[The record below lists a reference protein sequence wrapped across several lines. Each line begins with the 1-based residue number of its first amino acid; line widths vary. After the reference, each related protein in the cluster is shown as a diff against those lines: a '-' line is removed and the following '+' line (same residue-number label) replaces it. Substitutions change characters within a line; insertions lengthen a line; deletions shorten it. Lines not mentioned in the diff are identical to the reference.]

1 MTVPKGKGKPKPITV
16 PVVDDYKTWRHFFWA
31 TLQGKP
37 ELQLVGEASDG
48 MEAVHRAEQ
57 RQPELILLDISVPAL
72 NGIEA
77 AGRIGKV
84 SSSKILFVSV
94 NRSPDV
100 TRAALNNGGV
110 GYVVKADAAKDLLP
124 AIRAVLAGKRSVSG
138 SLAGDFLSR
147 MITGY
152 AVSQI
157 VMRILRLQVAHAF
170 SQR

>member
-1 MTVPKGKGKPKPITV
+1 LAS
-16 PVVDDYKTWRHFFWA
+16 FFLA

-94 NRSPDV
+94 NR
-100 TRAALNNGGV
+100 
-110 GYVVKADAAKDLLP
+110 
-124 AIRAVLAGKRSVSG
+124 
-138 SLAGDFLSR
+138 
-147 MITGY
+147 
-152 AVSQI
+152 
-157 VMRILRLQVAHAF
+157 F
-170 SQR
+170 S